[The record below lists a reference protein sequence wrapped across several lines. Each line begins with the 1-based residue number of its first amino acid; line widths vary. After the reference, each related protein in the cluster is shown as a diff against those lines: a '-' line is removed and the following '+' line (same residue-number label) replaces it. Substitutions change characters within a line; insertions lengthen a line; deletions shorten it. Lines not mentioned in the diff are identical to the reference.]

1 MSNPI
6 AGNQNFTKVE
16 NLAGQ
21 LALARIGEA
30 KVNELQ
36 ANSVASSVSILLPFS
51 AEVKT
56 LNVVAPSAFATLAA
70 AGATLPVVLS
80 GNTATPSA
88 STDAANA
95 TLPAGAV
102 IVAVEFSNNGV
113 TVAGTS
119 DLDLG
124 VAGFNTASANLVTTT
139 TAAILN
145 NGGLVQCSP
154 SATFFA
160 SSGDKDQGVV
170 VPAAPNNFLTLTNNT
185 GANTTGA
192 FAATVYYLEQ

>member
-1 MSNPI
+1 MSYPI

-21 LALARIGEA
+21 LSLAKIGEA
-30 KVNELQ
+30 KVNKLQ
-36 ANSVASSVSILLPFS
+36 ANSVASSVSMLLPSS
-51 AEVKT
+51 ADVKT
-56 LNVVAPSAFATLAA
+56 LNVVAPTAFATLA
-70 AGATLPVVLS
+70 AGATLPVVLA
-80 GNTATPSA
+80 GNTATPTA

-95 TLPAGAV
+95 TLPEGSV

-124 VAGFNTASANLVTTT
+124 IAGFNTGSNNLVKTT
-139 TAAILN
+139 TATIVN
-145 NGGLVQCSP
+145 DGGLVQ
-154 SATFFA
+154 SA
-160 SSGDKDQGVV
+160 SGTTNGFGSTGAKDEGVV
-170 VPAAPNNFLTLTNNT
+170 VLASPNNFLTLTNNT

>member
-21 LALARIGEA
+21 LALARISEA
-30 KVNELQ
+30 KVHELQ
-36 ANSVASSVSILLPFS
+36 ANSVASSVSMLLPS
-51 AEVKT
+51 SREVKT
-56 LNVVAPSAFATLAA
+56 LRVVAPSAFATLAA
-70 AGATLPVVLS
+70 AGATLPLVLT

-119 DLDLG
+119 NLDLG
-124 VAGFNTASANLVTTT
+124 VAGFNTASTNLVAVS
-139 TAAILN
+139 TAAIIN

-154 SATFFA
+154 LGTTLLGSTGA
-160 SSGDKDQGVV
+160 KDQGVV

-192 FAATVYYLEQ
+192 FAATVYYIE

>member
-1 MSNPI
+1 MSYPI

-21 LALARIGEA
+21 LNVANIRDAN
-30 KVNELQ
+30 VSDLQ
-36 ANSVASSVSILLPFS
+36 ANSVASSVSMLLPTS
-51 AEVKT
+51 SEVKT
-56 LNVVAPSAFATLAA
+56 LNVVAPSAFATLAD
-70 AGATLPVVLS
+70 GSTSLPVVLS

-119 DLDLG
+119 NLDLG
-124 VAGFNTASANLVTTT
+124 VAGFKTASSNLVGAT

-154 SATFFA
+154 LASTLFA
-160 SSGDKDQGVV
+160 STGGKDQGVV
-170 VPAAPNNFLTLTNNT
+170 VPASPNNFLTLTNNT
-185 GANTTGA
+185 GAITTGA
-192 FAATVYYLEQ
+192 FAATVYYLD